1 MNTAVSY
8 GSLNF
13 PRIMLRD
20 FLSLEFVTVWCF
32 SKVFAWASRKTPNI
46 ELNSGQGWDLFWSD
60 WREAFLISG
69 SYGMGDPM
77 APSEG
82 EGNSEGGGRARRI
95 ASRQAK
101 RTGITRP

>member
-1 MNTAVSY
+1 
-8 GSLNF
+8 
-13 PRIMLRD
+13 MLHD
-20 FLSLEFVTVWCF
+20 FLPLEFVKVWCF

-82 EGNSEGGGRARRI
+82 EGNSEGGGSARRI

-101 RTGITRP
+101 RAGITRP

>member
-1 MNTAVSY
+1 
-8 GSLNF
+8 
-13 PRIMLRD
+13 MLHD

-82 EGNSEGGGRARRI
+82 EGNSEGGGCARRI

-101 RTGITRP
+101 RAGITRP